1 MNPRPPNK
9 SLPFSEFVT
18 LMALM
23 MSMVALSIDAM
34 LPALPDIGRDLGAAD
49 ANDVQL
55 VVALIFLGMALG
67 QLFYGP
73 LSDSIGRKPAVTLGI
88 GIFALGCLCSLLAV
102 NFQMMLIGRIL
113 QGVGLGAPRVVS
125 VALIRDEYAGHAMA
139 RVMSFVMTIFIL
151 VPMVAPMVGQGVLL
165 VAGWRAIFL
174 VILVMGLSVLCWF
187 QWRQPETLVPEK
199 RLPFSLAQ
207 IGAAVREILSH
218 RVALGYT
225 LVAGFTSS
233 AFLAYL
239 SSVQQVLALQYGLGD
254 LFPIV
259 FAALALAIGSA
270 SYVNGRMV
278 MRFGMQLICRQS
290 LIVLCL
296 VSVAY
301 GGVAYHWA
309 GHPPLWSLLC
319 YFIAILF
326 CTGLLFGNNNA
337 LAMEPLGHIAG
348 IGAAVV
354 GSLSTLVSVPLGIS
368 IGRAYEGSVMPL
380 IAGFAG
386 CSFASLLLVSWIESQ
401 RSLKG

>member
-1 MNPRPPNK
+1 MNPAAPKK
-9 SLPFSEFVT
+9 SLAFGEFVT

-34 LPALPDIGRDLGAAD
+34 LPALPEIGGDLGAAS
-49 ANDVQL
+49 ANDAQL
-55 VVALIFLGMALG
+55 VVSLIFLGMALG

-73 LSDSIGRKPAVTLGI
+73 LSDSIGRKPAVTIGI
-88 GIFALGCLCSLLAV
+88 SIFALGCLCSVLAV
-102 NFQMMLIGRIL
+102 NFEMMLIGRIL

-151 VPMVAPMVGQGVLL
+151 VPMVAPMLGQGILL
-165 VAGWRAIFL
+165 LANWRAIFL
-174 VILVMGLSVLCWF
+174 FILAVGLVTLIWF
-187 QWRQPETLVPEK
+187 QWRQPETLAPEH
-199 RLPFSLAQ
+199 RRSFSVAQ
-207 IGAAVREILSH
+207 IGSAVREILGH

-225 LVAGFTSS
+225 IVAGFTAS

-239 SSVQQVLALQYGLGD
+239 SSVQQIFAQQYGLGE
-254 LFPIV
+254 LFPVV
-259 FAALALAIGSA
+259 FAALSLAIGSA
-270 SYVNGRMV
+270 AYLNGRMV
-278 MRFGMQLICRQS
+278 MRFGMQLITRQS

-296 VSVAY
+296 FSVAY
-301 GGVAYHWA
+301 AGVANYWG
-309 GHPPLWSLLC
+309 GHPPLWTLLS
-319 YFIAILF
+319 YFIVILF

-354 GSLSTLVSVPLGIS
+354 GSLSTLISVPLGIS
-368 IGRAYEGSVMPL
+368 IAGAYDGSVMPL
-380 IAGFAG
+380 ISGFAG